1 MVTEAKRQKLFTLL
15 EGTIGPEGADI
26 FMEIVDPLASTELA
40 TKSDI
45 AHLRTELHTDIA
57 DLRAELH
64 TDIAGLRT
72 DIADLRVELRTE
84 TAAVRNDMA
93 DLRVDI
99 AAMKGDL
106 TRTLAGWIFL
116 SQGVTAA
123 VVGLLISLG

>member
-45 AHLRTELHTDIA
+45 ADLRTELHT
-57 DLRAELH
+57 
-64 TDIAGLRT
+64 
-72 DIADLRVELRTE
+72 E
-84 TAAVRNDMA
+84 TAALRNDMA

-99 AAMKGDL
+99 AALKGDL

-123 VVGLLISLG
+123 VVGLLISLR